1 MHQRVTR
8 LVILSALLAS
18 GAVSG
23 FAVWTIERTSYQRGQ
38 QQDVKEATIERLLSS
53 IAVISSAQ
61 QAFADYGR
69 RDMASFTSI
78 ALQVDRL
85 TTEAAGLRAGAE
97 SGASSE
103 RLEEFWTALSA
114 LMGAESRARE
124 LFAGGDENAAAD
136 LLFASAREHVAMLD
150 ATLRAFRQA
159 EILESRKARTAAA
172 WLTWSALGTIALLW
186 AIALVGFAVQ
196 PLRQPQPRTAE
207 AAHAPSIDRSLAP
220 PVAATT
226 PMIDVVDVAGLSSG
240 LSRLSDHASLTTFLG
255 RAANALDARGII
267 IWMRAGD
274 ELVAATAHGY
284 EPAVLR
290 RIPSIARDSDN
301 ATAAAWRTGETLT
314 VPEDESG
321 HGAIVAPMMNPDGCV
336 GVFAAEVRSGRERD
350 SATCSVATILAA
362 QLAGV
367 LAAWPAP
374 STTDL
379 AGRPLDRQAAA
390 S

>member
-172 WLTWSALGTIALLW
+172 WLTWSALRVGPYRSTVRTW
-186 AIALVGFAVQ
+186 APVTGE
-196 PLRQPQPRTAE
+196 PSSSRRTLPAMVL
-207 AAHAPSIDRSLAP
+207 ATAGRFRSLRWDSPSSHCASRSPGP
-220 PVAATT
+220 PRPPTRHRST
-226 PMIDVVDVAGLSSG
+226 GPLH
-240 LSRLSDHASLTTFLG
+240 RLSPLQ
-255 RAANALDARGII
+255 
-267 IWMRAGD
+267 
-274 ELVAATAHGY
+274 
-284 EPAVLR
+284 LR
-290 RIPSIARDSDN
+290 
-301 ATAAAWRTGETLT
+301 
-314 VPEDESG
+314 
-321 HGAIVAPMMNPDGCV
+321 
-336 GVFAAEVRSGRERD
+336 
-350 SATCSVATILAA
+350 
-362 QLAGV
+362 
-367 LAAWPAP
+367 
-374 STTDL
+374 
-379 AGRPLDRQAAA
+379 
-390 S
+390 